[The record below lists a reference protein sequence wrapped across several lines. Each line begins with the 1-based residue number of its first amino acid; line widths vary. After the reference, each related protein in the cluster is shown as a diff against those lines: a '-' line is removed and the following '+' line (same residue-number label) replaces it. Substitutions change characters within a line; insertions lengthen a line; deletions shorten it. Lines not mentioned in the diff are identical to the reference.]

1 MLIVLFV
8 VMAICVDTVRI
19 TYSARWLSKKKCVIN
34 VKNFDSKCFVWSVL
48 AALHPAER
56 NPDRLSNYVD
66 YENSLNISGISF
78 PLAVKDVPKFE
89 KQNPTISVNVICLGD
104 QGGFVPLHVS
114 KEQGRPHHVNLFLI
128 EGEDENKHYVL
139 IKNLSLLVR
148 GRTSHQHQT
157 FVCNHCLHPFRNKD
171 TLDRHIPHCQRHAP
185 QDVKYPN
192 PENPKECTL
201 EFHNKAA
208 RFRLPFYLVC
218 DFESFLTPDEDVD
231 AVKATN
237 IIDEHRVCGF
247 ACHRVSQYAEY
258 QTEPKRTGGDG

>member
-1 MLIVLFV
+1 
-8 VMAICVDTVRI
+8 
-19 TYSARWLSKKKCVIN
+19 
-34 VKNFDSKCFVWSVL
+34 L

-66 YENSLNISGISF
+66 YENSLNISGLSF
-78 PLAVKDVPKFE
+78 PLPVKDVPKFE
-89 KQNPTISVNVICLGD
+89 RQNPTISVNVLCLGD

-114 KEQGRPHHVNLFLI
+114 KEPGSPHHVNLLLI
-128 EGEDENKHYVL
+128 EGECENRHYVWV
-139 IKNLSLLVR
+139 KNLSRLVS

-185 QDVKYPN
+185 QDVKYSN

-218 DFESFLTPDEDVD
+218 DFESFLTPM
-231 AVKATN
+231 KTW
-237 IIDEHRVCGF
+237 
-247 ACHRVSQYAEY
+247 
-258 QTEPKRTGGDG
+258 TL